1 MSEQN
6 RILVVD
12 DEKIVCDSCS
22 RIFEPQGFKVET
34 VTEAEKGLHI
44 AQSQDF
50 AAILLDIKMPGMDGL
65 EFLEKLRAKKPKQP
79 VIVITGYASVDSAA
93 AAMRLGATDYI
104 PKPFTPDEILRA
116 VRRLSHATVTT
127 TAQAAAPRAAS
138 GFTAVS
144 EEARFLGE
152 SWMQPGQDGSV
163 RAGVFLSRQEAAAVR
178 AVVLPRPGQVVYRG
192 LPMARLETA
201 EGVRPVPAPVSGEI
215 LESHA
220 VSAGKDLADPLRGGW
235 LVRLRPTQLA
245 QDNERLAARKVVLV
259 SSDEARAREQKNNL
273 NYLGCAVALARNAE
287 EALRLLGEDRKAL
300 LVIDAPSLGAAGPE
314 LVRRA
319 NALAPEARV
328 VVAASEKNEFAAEY
342 RTGRVMFYGVQ
353 PFADNEIQDILA
365 SAFTA
370 PREAVTARPP
380 AVGTPRFVRRIR
392 ITNRKG
398 QKVALLASG
407 GVLEESQGVGQRLI
421 QGILER
427 NFPVRVTLGKE
438 GLTPMEVRADAEDND
453 RLIVLL
459 SEPGDRLPGSLEK
472 NVPSE
477 LVDAAGEA
485 KSRVLSLR
493 VQPESA
499 SGLRF
504 DPRTDR
510 ALAELILDEMTA

>member
-1 MSEQN
+1 MNESN

-22 RIFEPQGFKVET
+22 RIFEPQGFVVDT
-34 VTEAEKGLHI
+34 VTDAQKGLRL
-44 AQSQDF
+44 AESQDF

-65 EFLEKLRAKKPKQP
+65 EFLEKLRAKKPRQP

-127 TAQAAAPRAAS
+127 TAQKERPSAS
-138 GFTAVS
+138 SSFNPVS
-144 EEARFLGE
+144 DEARFLGE
-152 SWMQPGQDGSV
+152 SWMQAGQDGSV
-163 RAGVFLSRQEAAAVR
+163 RCGVFLARQEASAVR
-178 AVVLPRPGQVVYRG
+178 SVALPKPGQTIYRG
-192 LPMARLETA
+192 LPMARIQTP
-201 EGVRPVPAPVSGEI
+201 EGIRSAPAPISGEV
-215 LESHA
+215 LEVNAQASG
-220 VSAGKDLADPLRGGW
+220 SALADPLRNGW
-235 LVRLRPTQLA
+235 LVRLRPIQLA
-245 QDNERLAARKVVLV
+245 GDSERLATRKVILV
-259 SSDEARAREQKNNL
+259 SADEARAREQKNHL
-273 NYLGCAVALARNAE
+273 AYLGCWVALAKNGD
-287 EALRLLGEDRKAL
+287 EALRLLADAGMAML
-300 LVIDAPSLGAAGPE
+300 LLDAPSLGAAGPE
-314 LVRRA
+314 IVRRA
-319 NALAPEARV
+319 NAAAPNARV

-353 PFADNEIQDILA
+353 PFADNEIQDVLA
-365 SAFTA
+365 SAFAA
-370 PREAVTARPP
+370 PIETVVARP
-380 AVGTPRFVRRIR
+380 ASVGTPRFIRRVR

-398 QKVALLASG
+398 QTVALLTSG

-438 GLTPMEVRADAEDND
+438 GLTPMEVRADATGND

-459 SEPGDRLPGSLEK
+459 AEPGDRLGGSLEK

-485 KSRVLSLR
+485 KSRVVALR
-493 VQPESA
+493 IQPEGPG
-499 SGLRF
+499 GLRF

-510 ALAELILDEMTA
+510 ALAELILEEMTA